1 MNKNIPII
9 FLGSAIVGAGA
20 SYFIFKQ
27 IQKSYFYIKSYDKKF
42 EMKFSNK
49 WHISKE
55 KNELNENSNLEL
67 INNEQSLCLIMFSK
81 KKSEVNNITLEEYNK
96 NTVNGIRENN
106 IILGTKKS
114 IISKKNVYITEFYSN
129 YKDVNVHYSIYVLET
144 NNYFHQFM
152 IASMSGKNYYNKIK
166 SILSTL
172 KEI

>member
-1 MNKNIPII
+1 MKKNIPII
-9 FLGSAIVGAGA
+9 VLSSAIAGAGV

-49 WHISKE
+49 WHVSKE

-67 INNEQSLCLIMFSK
+67 INNKDSLCFIMFSK
-81 KKSEVNNITLEEYNK
+81 NKTEVNNITLEEYNQ

-106 IILGTKKS
+106 IILSSNKIT
-114 IISKKNVYITEFYSN
+114 IHKKNVYITEFYSN
-129 YKDVNVHYSIYVLET
+129 YKDVDVHYSIYVLET
-144 NNYFHQFM
+144 NNYYHQFM
-152 IASMSGKNYYNKIK
+152 IASMSGKNYYSKIK
-166 SILSTL
+166 NILSTL

>member
-1 MNKNIPII
+1 MKKNIPII
-9 FLGSAIVGAGA
+9 VLSSAIAGAGV

-49 WHISKE
+49 WHVSKE

-67 INNEQSLCLIMFSK
+67 INNKDSLCFIMFSK
-81 KKSEVNNITLEEYNK
+81 NKTEVNNINLEEYNQ

-106 IILGTKKS
+106 IILSSNKIT
-114 IISKKNVYITEFYSN
+114 IHKKNVYITEFYSN
-129 YKDVNVHYSIYVLET
+129 YKDVDVHYSIYVLET
-144 NNYFHQFM
+144 NNYYHQFM
-152 IASMSGKNYYNKIK
+152 IASMSGKNYYSKIK
-166 SILSTL
+166 NILSTL